1 MKRTPLLNQYDSDD
15 SVMLYHDV
23 AISVVPDAGW
33 ENAGIPTGTKGGVN
47 ITVSLGKV
55 LIRYTGPG
63 ISVRKCGVSR
73 TAPKQILIETLK
85 GIAKLLSLPNW
96 RDVNNASLID
106 GWIKRRINE
115 ADVELLS

>member
-1 MKRTPLLNQYDSDD
+1 MKRTPLLNQYNSDE
-15 SVMLYHDV
+15 SIMLYRGV

-33 ENAGIPTGTKGGVN
+33 ENAGIPTGYKGGVC
-47 ITVSLGKV
+47 ITVSLKRV
-55 LIRYTGPG
+55 MIRYTGPG

-73 TAPKQILIETLK
+73 TAPRQILVETLK

-96 RDVNNASLID
+96 RDVDNQDALD

-115 ADVELLS
+115 ADVDLLS

>member
-23 AISVVPDAGW
+23 ALSVVPDEGW
-33 ENAGIPTGTKGGVN
+33 ENAGIPTGTKGGVC
-47 ITVSLGKV
+47 ITVSLERV
-55 LIRYTGPG
+55 LIRYVGPG
-63 ISVRKCGVSR
+63 LSVRKCGVKR
-73 TAPKQILIETLK
+73 TSPRQILVETLK